1 MIPSPAPIPAP
12 APTVLTAAQER
23 DLARA
28 MRAGRR
34 ARLLAQRPRRA
45 RRKAGTTSP
54 PH

>member
-1 MIPSPAPIPAP
+1 MTPLPTLNV

-28 MRAGRR
+28 IRAGRR